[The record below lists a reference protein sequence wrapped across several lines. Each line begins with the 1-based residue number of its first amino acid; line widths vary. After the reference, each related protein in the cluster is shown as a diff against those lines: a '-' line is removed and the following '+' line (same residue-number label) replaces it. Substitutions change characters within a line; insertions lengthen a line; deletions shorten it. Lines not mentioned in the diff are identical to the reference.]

1 MRRWYRHQR
10 FWRQLPLPSFLLFL
24 GAVGVTFASMGFLGD
39 IVSLDRQTFSKAL
52 YGAALSGI
60 VSMAYAAAFT
70 RSFVWFV
77 AVFVIQSA
85 GWWFMTGPAERGPW
99 LRFVDLDTARRLR
112 YDQLGATAAV
122 FLGYLGFLTFIGR
135 QGRRW
140 FAMRA
145 EMDLAHDIHQ
155 TLVPPINTRIAG
167 VEFHG
172 ISQPS
177 GEVGGDLVDVVD
189 MGKASW
195 LAYVAD
201 VSGHGVS
208 SGLIM
213 GMVKSAMRM
222 GAAND
227 RSLEQIVGDL
237 NRLLCTQLAP
247 NMFVTLAA
255 IRGDG
260 PGPVETLTAGHP
272 PVIRMLGSSRRIEE
286 GVMGE
291 HVPVGVTPDWVFQ
304 PATIMLQPGDTLVVL
319 TDGLFEVF
327 DKADQQ
333 LGLEGIKKVLSDAA
347 GLPLAD
353 IADRVVQRAR
363 AFGPQLDDQTI
374 LLVRR

>member
-1 MRRWYRHQR
+1 MRRWYRHER
-10 FWRQLPLPSFLLFL
+10 FWRLLPLPSFLLFL

-39 IVSLDRQTFSKAL
+39 IVALDSQTFSTAL
-52 YGAALSGI
+52 YGAALSGL
-60 VSMAYAAAFT
+60 VSIAYAATFT
-70 RSFVWFV
+70 RSFLWFI
-77 AVFVIQSA
+77 AAIAIQSG
-85 GWWFMTGPAERGPW
+85 GWWFMAGPAKREPW
-99 LRFVDLDTARRLR
+99 LGFVDLDTARRLQ

-122 FLGYLGFLTFIGR
+122 FLGYMGFLAFIGR

-145 EMDLAHDIHQ
+145 EMDLAHQIHQ
-155 TLVPPINTRIAG
+155 TLVPPINTTISG

-177 GEVGGDLVDVVD
+177 GEVGGDLVDVVG
-189 MGKASW
+189 MGNGTW

-213 GMVKSAMRM
+213 GMVKSAVRM
-222 GAAND
+222 GAVNG
-227 RSLEQIVGDL
+227 RSLKQIVDDL
-237 NRLLCTQLAP
+237 NRLLCSQLAP
-247 NMFVTLAA
+247 HMFVTLAA

-260 PGPVETLTAGHP
+260 SGTVETLTAGHP
-272 PVIRMLGSSRRIEE
+272 PVMRVLGSSGRIEE
-286 GVMGE
+286 GVTGE
-291 HVPVGVTPDWVFQ
+291 HVPVGVTPDWIFQ
-304 PATIMLQPGDTLVVL
+304 PATMMLQPGDTLVVL

-327 DKADQQ
+327 DKADRE
-333 LGLEGIKKVLSDAA
+333 LGLEGIKQVLSESA
-347 GLPLAD
+347 GMPLVAL
-353 IADRVVQRAR
+353 AERVVQRAR